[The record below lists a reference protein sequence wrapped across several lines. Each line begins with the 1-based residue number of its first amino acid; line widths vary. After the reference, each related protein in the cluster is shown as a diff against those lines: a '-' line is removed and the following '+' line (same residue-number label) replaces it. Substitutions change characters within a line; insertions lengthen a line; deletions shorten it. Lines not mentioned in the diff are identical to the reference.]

1 MKVLLT
7 GGNGYIGSNLLR
19 KLINL
24 NYEVDLVVRPKS
36 NLNTISDVIDNCG
49 VFIYE
54 GESFEMVKIFE
65 KSKPEIVIHLAA
77 QFSYNN
83 IQNKVRGSDT
93 AVTVIGV
100 LLLWP
105 VLFALSGVTGK
116 NRADELAQAKGEL
129 DAINK
134 AIMMKGGCK

>member
-1 MKVLLT
+1 M
-7 GGNGYIGSNLLR
+7 N
-19 KLINL
+19 KLINIRKMFL
-24 NYEVDLVVRPKS
+24 TFSLIGLLAMSCAPSANSVMASSISPILYQ
-36 NLNTISDVIDNCG
+36 NLECDMLIM
-49 VFIYE
+49 E
-54 GESFEMVKIFE
+54 
-65 KSKPEIVIHLAA
+65 LASA
-77 QFSYNN
+77 EAKVSQLTT

-129 DAINK
+129 EAINK
-134 AIMMKGGCK
+134 AIMMKGGCQ